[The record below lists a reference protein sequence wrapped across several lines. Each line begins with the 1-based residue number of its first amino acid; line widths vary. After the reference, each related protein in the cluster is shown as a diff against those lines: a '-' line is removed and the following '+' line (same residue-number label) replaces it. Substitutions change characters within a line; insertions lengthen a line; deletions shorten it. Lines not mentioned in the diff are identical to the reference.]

1 MEISVATNLGLS
13 YKIGMDKLINYR
25 LKDRTTLKHDLD
37 RVQAYYVLVIYYHRV
52 MIKLKTNN
60 DNELI
65 NPLTGLIYY

>member
-1 MEISVATNLGLS
+1 MQLQIYYLPTNLGLS

-25 LKDRTTLKHDLD
+25 LKDRTTLMIKHDLD

-65 NPLTGLIYY
+65 NP

>member
-1 MEISVATNLGLS
+1 VQLQIYYLPTNLGLS

-25 LKDRTTLKHDLD
+25 LKDRTTLMIKHDLD

-65 NPLTGLIYY
+65 NP